1 MDNAIKK
8 LEDML
13 NARNFVPLPEFEGYN
28 PFQMTQILYFLFGE
42 KSPLKI
48 NPDFDFSKI
57 PIVQMVHYLLK
68 AVEPGLKLTSSGY
81 LPPKIVKDLYGM
93 KYICEDCIDG
103 GIVKLRTES
112 DSLSVSLARIITDLS
127 GMIKKRSNA
136 LFLTTSG
143 KACLENK
150 NELLKKAFET
160 FIYKFNWAY
169 NDGYGENKIGQ
180 VGAGFSMILL
190 HKYGA
195 EFKTDRFYAEKFF
208 AAFPQILGE
217 SQCDLIRAI
226 HCYSLRTF
234 DRFLDYFG
242 FIEIQKEK
250 KYDAEKFVRKTPLF
264 DEIINISKS

>member
-1 MDNAIKK
+1 
-8 LEDML
+8 
-13 NARNFVPLPEFEGYN
+13 
-28 PFQMTQILYFLFGE
+28 MTQILYFLFGE
-42 KSPLKI
+42 KSPIKI
-48 NPDFDFSKI
+48 NPDFDAGKS
-57 PIVQMVHYLLK
+57 PIAQMIHYLLK
-68 AVEPGLKLTSSGY
+68 TIEPGLKLTSSGY
-81 LPPKIVKDLYGM
+81 LPPKIVRDLYGM
-93 KYICEDCIDG
+93 KYICEECIDG

-112 DSLSVSLARIITDLS
+112 DSLSVSLARILADLS

-136 LFLTTSG
+136 LSLTTAG

-150 NELLKKAFET
+150 NELLKKAIEA

-195 EFKTDRFYAEKFF
+195 EFKTDQFYAEKYFD
-208 AAFPQILGE
+208 AFPQIFEE

-226 HCYSLRTF
+226 RCYSLRTF

-242 FIEIQKEK
+242 FIEIQQEK
-250 KYDAEKFVRKTPLF
+250 KYDAEKFIRKTPLF
-264 DEIINISKS
+264 DEIINISKP